1 MVTVLDQEAP
11 NSFVFSEYFL
21 MPMPTGNSCSTTG
34 RSTRRMPESSW
45 GRGGIVMQLQD
56 YYTGFLVHSPEG
68 CAFRIRYLLHR
79 PEMSRRL
86 GQKAKEFVRQ
96 HFLMTRNGRDY
107 LTLMIL
113 CKQHSGRAG
122 EL

>member
-1 MVTVLDQEAP
+1 
-11 NSFVFSEYFL
+11 
-21 MPMPTGNSCSTTG
+21 
-34 RSTRRMPESSW
+34 
-45 GRGGIVMQLQD
+45 MQLQD

-79 PEMSRRL
+79 PEMSRRM

-96 HFLMTRNGRDY
+96 HFLMTRNVKNY
-107 LTLMIL
+107 LTLMNL
-113 CKQHSGRAG
+113 CDQHGCRAG